1 MLPGLATAMMQGTA
15 DAVSG
20 FAVSVFPAS
29 ASKTFSS
36 IDGLSHSGTT
46 LPVTAS
52 PAGGSGSYTYAWTLV
67 EGDVSISA
75 TSPAT
80 ASTAFT
86 ALLPP
91 ETIVHATFRCTVTD
105 TVTGAQRTADVSVT
119 LHHVSLA

>member
-52 PAGGSGSYTYAWTLV
+52 PAGGSGSYTYA
-67 EGDVSISA
+67 
-75 TSPAT
+75 
-80 ASTAFT
+80 
-86 ALLPP
+86 
-91 ETIVHATFRCTVTD
+91 
-105 TVTGAQRTADVSVT
+105 
-119 LHHVSLA
+119 